1 MFDDYLGAPA
11 RVGRRSPDA
20 FLDLEALDDSEDNK
34 TVTPPIRRVIAEKFV
49 TPKKKKKSNTFRA
62 RKMARETEEVKIN
75 KGLRG

>member
-49 TPKKKKKSNTFRA
+49 TPKKKRKATLSGLERWRAKQKKL
-62 RKMARETEEVKIN
+62 K
-75 KGLRG
+75 